1 MDKLG
6 QEWVSAAVDG
16 ETDAQTMAE
25 LVADTHSHDKWH
37 NYHMIGD
44 AMRGELPQTLVLDLS
59 ASIAAAIEREPA
71 IVAPQLASNTTAKL
85 TAEAERVA
93 VANEQSGA
101 ERNNV
106 VSLFKQFGQYA
117 IAATVA
123 LFAVVGV
130 QNYNQSTEDDAGAAP
145 VLVTRPLVGSAS
157 PVSLQTGPVSQTQ
170 NQSYSNDQVNE
181 QRRRINTY
189 IQDHM
194 LQQRLNTGAVIE
206 NDTGVIAVPAKQQ

>member
-25 LVADTHSHDKWH
+25 LSADTHSHDKWH

-44 AMRGELPQTLVLDLS
+44 AMRGELPQNIVLDLS
-59 ASIAAAIEREPA
+59 ASIAAAIELEPA
-71 IVAPQLASNTTAKL
+71 IVAPKHHAYK
-85 TAEAERVA
+85 VA
-93 VANEQSGA
+93 APVTPQIAANEQQN
-101 ERNNV
+101 RV
-106 VSLFKQFGQYA
+106 VPLFKQFGQYA

-123 LFAVVGV
+123 MFAIVGV
-130 QNYNQSTEDDAGAAP
+130 QNYNQSADDAASPSP
-145 VLVTRPLVGSAS
+145 VLITRPLIGSAS
-157 PVSLQTGPVSQTQ
+157 PVSLQTGPVQQ
-170 NQSYSNDQVNE
+170 NQGYTNDQVNE

-194 LQQRLNTGAVIE
+194 LQQRLNTGAVVE
-206 NDTGVIAVPAKQQ
+206 DNTEVVPVPVNQ

>member
-25 LVADTHSHDKWH
+25 LVVDTHSHNKWH

-44 AMRGELPQTLVLDLS
+44 AMRGELPQTIMLDLS
-59 ASIAAAIEREPA
+59 ASIAAAIELEPA
-71 IVAPQLASNTTAKL
+71 IVAPQVTAPEVDSPVTTQIAVN
-85 TAEAERVA
+85 AGNSRV
-93 VANEQSGA
+93 VP
-101 ERNNV
+101 
-106 VSLFKQFGQYA
+106 LFKQFGQYA

-123 LFAVVGV
+123 MFAIVGV
-130 QNYNQSTEDDAGAAP
+130 QNYNQTADDAASPSP
-145 VLVTRPLVGSAS
+145 VLITRPLVGSAS
-157 PVSLQTGPVSQTQ
+157 PVSLQTGPVQQ
-170 NQSYSNDQVNE
+170 NQGYTNDQMNE

-206 NDTGVIAVPAKQQ
+206 DNTEVIPVPLNQ